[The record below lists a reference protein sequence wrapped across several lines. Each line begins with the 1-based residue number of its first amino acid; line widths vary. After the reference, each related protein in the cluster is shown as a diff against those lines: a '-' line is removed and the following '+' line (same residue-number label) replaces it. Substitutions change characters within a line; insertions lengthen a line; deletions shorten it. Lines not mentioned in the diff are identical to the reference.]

1 MRVFRA
7 VTEPE
12 ASQRQSVTFAGLV
25 QGVGFRYTT
34 HAVARRYAV
43 TGFVENLPDGRVL
56 LVAEGAPAAV
66 RDFVAAVEHEMS
78 TYIRQ
83 KQVETSAATGEF
95 ERFSVRH

>member
-1 MRVFRA
+1 M
-7 VTEPE
+7 TQPE

-34 HAVARRYAV
+34 QSVARRYAV
-43 TGFVENLPDGRVL
+43 TGFVQNLPDGRVL
-56 LVAEGAPAAV
+56 LVAEGAPGAV
-66 RDFVAAVEHEMS
+66 GDFVSAVEQEMG